1 MAIYTIAI
9 IPFIFIIVDITRQDD
24 SSTKQQLTQMTSKL
38 LARSNPKFSHYPEVR
53 KSWPVIKKNQHQQYA
68 TDIFYE
74 TSVQITTDG
83 PRHLGAVKKTLK
95 KLYSLFL
102 WMGFNCFKATE
113 PLQGGSLLRSIEYKR
128 TYIQEKTGQ

>member
-1 MAIYTIAI
+1 MIHLLN
-9 IPFIFIIVDITRQDD
+9 
-24 SSTKQQLTQMTSKL
+24 SSLRRWLQSCWRDHLTEKMVKTYFVCSVP
-38 LARSNPKFSHYPEVR
+38 NPKFSHYPEVLQ
-53 KSWPVIKKNQHQQYA
+53 SWPVIKKNQHQQYA